1 MVRQWLKDIRLGK
14 GLRQKD
20 VAEKVGISQP
30 SYWQIESGQ
39 CDPAVETAK
48 KIAQE
53 LGADWTRFFQDDE
66 ERG

>member
-53 LGADWTRFFQDDE
+53 LGVDWTRFFQDE
-66 ERG
+66 ERRN